1 MENATRLKKN
11 LVGTLIL
18 FKKSAAKNLW
28 RQAFFLMHWPSLLY
42 GYWFSNDYFL
52 LAYAFG
58 KRVIMRPKYF
68 SCPIWIFK
76 FCVTIISI
84 LSKRVKVQELYYE
97 IVGLGVFMKI
107 SMGLQKGFGPFLY
120 EGDLLLCKF
129 GISLWPRK
137 RYISTLG
144 TGFKS
149 NSLPNVICFI

>member
-1 MENATRLKKN
+1 MQQDLKKY

-18 FKKSAAKNLW
+18 SKKSAAKNLW

-58 KRVIMRPKYF
+58 KRIIMGPKYF
-68 SCPIWIFK
+68 SGPIWIFK
-76 FCVTIISI
+76 FCETIISI
-84 LSKRVKVQELYYE
+84 LSTKSESTQIIFRE

-107 SMGLQKGFGPFLY
+107 SMWLQKGFGPFLY

-144 TGFKS
+144 TCIKS